1 MPLLIVKLI
10 VLGSCAVCKLIGE
23 LWQHNLQRFVMPVIL
38 AIGICI
44 ILHSFW
50 LGFLD
55 LPMIGALC
63 MGYKDYGSSDGFARA
78 MWLFLVCVGAGL
90 GLFLTGHLAWYFYF
104 PYCILG
110 AVWGGVSRKWWNV
123 IIAPISGALIGSII
137 FLVH

>member
-1 MPLLIVKLI
+1 
-10 VLGSCAVCKLIGE
+10 
-23 LWQHNLQRFVMPVIL
+23 
-38 AIGICI
+38 
-44 ILHSFW
+44 
-50 LGFLD
+50 
-55 LPMIGALC
+55 MIAPLC

-110 AVWGGVSRKWWNV
+110 AVWGGVSRKWWNG